1 MRALFRRVQ
10 GFVFVFMVVFVFIF
24 VFVVVSRDRGCD
36 SANR

>member
-10 GFVFVFMVVFVFIF
+10 GFVFVFMVVFVFIL
-24 VFVVVSRDRGCD
+24 VFVVVGRDRGCD